1 MGDKQVRR
9 VSSHGVHTNLHS
21 CFYDYNFM
29 KRTISRKFD
38 FCRRCDGRASNSTG
52 SEKCIVCKGEG
63 KILLEETIE
72 EIEES
77 DDMKEFI
84 EKKCGWELV
93 EGKERVLRYGKP
105 FLSKTDNCSCWKKIA
120 HIAGLECY
128 WGEMWKEKQD
138 QF

>member
-1 MGDKQVRR
+1 
-9 VSSHGVHTNLHS
+9 
-21 CFYDYNFM
+21 M

-84 EKKCGWELV
+84 EKCGWELV
-93 EGKERVLRYGKP
+93 EPQLLKKR
-105 FLSKTDNCSCWKKIA
+105 SCMCGNPLPHQYCVI
-120 HIAGLECY
+120 C
-128 WGEMWKEKQD
+128 
-138 QF
+138 